1 MYKKETKHLIFTEVD
16 NEGRKTKVVTVE
28 NKEHHLLGFI
38 YFKPQWR
45 KFIFDTNDE
54 IVYDNNCLRDI
65 ISVLDELQQM
75 WIETLKKK

>member
-1 MYKKETKHLIFTEVD
+1 MYSKETKHLIFTEV
-16 NEGRKTKVVTVE
+16 EGTAKKTKVLKVE
-28 NKEHHLLGFI
+28 NKNKELLGFI

-75 WIETLKKK
+75 WKESLK